1 MKHTRDL
8 WFTSFLT
15 MNKIQLSNYTIENGK
30 LKFFF
35 DLTDEEWA
43 SWRRQFLT
51 SDIAECKMQQE
62 KLKDL
67 LY

>member
-1 MKHTRDL
+1 MRHTRDL

-15 MNKIQLSNYTIENGK
+15 MNKVQLSSYTIENGK

-43 SWRRQFLT
+43 SWRQKFLN

>member
-8 WFTSFLT
+8 WFSSFLI
-15 MNKIQLSNYTIENGK
+15 MNKVQLANYVIENGK

-35 DLTDEEWA
+35 ELTDEEWS
-43 SWRRQFLT
+43 SWRRKFLS

>member
-1 MKHTRDL
+1 
-8 WFTSFLT
+8 
-15 MNKIQLSNYTIENGK
+15 MNKVQLSNYTIENGK

-43 SWRRQFLT
+43 SWRHRFLT